1 MISIYQYHVVDLLLN
16 SDIMLVGI
24 KNIFI
29 FHHLCIFSIKTEL
42 QIQQCYWL
50 HVFYLI

>member
-1 MISIYQYHVVDLLLN
+1 VCWYVKMISIYQYHVVDILLN

-29 FHHLCIFSIKTEL
+29 FSIKTEL

-50 HVFYLI
+50 HLFYLI